1 VLPPRHCAL
10 PTASWHPRPCTWR
23 EYQAIEGPSPLSAIF
38 KDTFVSWP
46 DERVANEGEPEGLAG
61 ADDRDEAED
70 PVADACTY
78 ERVGAEAAE
87 AEAEEA
93 EAAAATAAA
102 AAAEATPT
110 PAEQADL
117 RDLDTQARIDDAQLA
132 RLAQHAPDTGGGEA
146 QP

>member
-1 VLPPRHCAL
+1 MLPPRHCAL

-78 ERVGAEAAE
+78 EQVGAEAAE
-87 AEAEEA
+87 AEAEE
-93 EAAAATAAA
+93 
-102 AAAEATPT
+102 TPT